1 MNITIELLKQKI
13 VKIKDTATERSY
25 YPLLCAFFEEYA
37 KSNALK
43 LRNPQATPEE
53 TSTQYEHRIGFPDI
67 TIRNGNDLIGWVE
80 VKTPQENLNAEKFQE
95 QFSKYKESLE
105 NIIFTNLREWQLWQW
120 EDGEPKKTAE
130 TFFDLTD
137 INNASSEEIER
148 FLIKFFEGH
157 AYQTRTPK
165 QLALALAKKTRLLSQ
180 QVEEALGKSEADS
193 DLQKLKET
201 FEKTLIQNIS
211 EHQFANMVAETMAY
225 SLFLAALEH
234 SERDSEAEFSFETA
248 IRYLPVNVPV
258 LKDLFNL
265 IGRVS
270 NTLPTIYKATQLLID
285 QLNASEIERVRQ
297 KLSDHKI
304 GRDPIAEYFYEDF
317 LAEYDK
323 KEKKARGVYYTPKP
337 IVDYIVKSVDWLLRN
352 RFNKAK
358 GLADESVH
366 LLDPATGT
374 GTFLM
379 SAIQEIYANIKKEN
393 SSLGDEMVKREF
405 NRVVLSHILK
415 HFYGFELLIAPYAV
429 AHLKLTLE
437 VERLGFDFANTR
449 DDADKNNDRFK
460 VYLANTLDDPHKEP
474 FRDLPG
480 YHLAAETNAANKVK
494 LHEPILAII
503 GNPPYSNFGNQNPS
517 VEEIS
522 VSKGTIYFNTKGDRK
537 VAKRNGRVKT
547 LTFIGG
553 LICDYKRGLGEQKI
567 NIDDDFIKFIRFAQ
581 WKLER
586 TGQGIFAMIT
596 SNTFIDGITHR
607 QMRRSLMDVFDE
619 IYIYNLHGNS
629 RKGEIAP
636 DGGKD
641 ENVFNIQQGVSINIF
656 VKFPEKKNQT
666 IVKYCDLWG
675 LHEHK
680 FATLLDE
687 DFEKTNW
694 LTLLPKEPNWF
705 FVERDEG
712 VDDEYG
718 QFLALSKIFNTKS
731 VGIGTKVDNISV
743 DFDANELKSR
753 VKDILINKYPK
764 NILISKYNLDTRTTW
779 EYDRALKAEF
789 SDNEITNYDYRPFDR
804 RKIFYNNNFL
814 SRSRSDVMN
823 HFYNLPNLGI
833 ESGRTSFGI
842 FCSSIISDEHFG
854 GPKSYKFPLYLYSD
868 SSQINLLGQE
878 NCKPNLSSEFIKAFS
893 EKLGL
898 EFDANLQQRIQKEDE
913 ESERDEA
920 AGRGKKYSN
929 IRWDEYAH
937 TKREGE
943 QAVKSRPSDDYFGPE
958 DVFYYAYAIF
968 HSPTYR
974 SRYAEQ
980 LKIDFPRLPLTGDK
994 KLFAQLVRFGNE
1006 LVNLH
1011 LLGENPF
1018 DKSKTIFDEQDKWGI
1033 KISGAKPENLTDW
1046 KVADVHYNE
1055 KDKRVYV
1062 NKGQYF
1068 EGVEKE
1074 VWEFMIGGYQV
1085 CEKWLKDRKKAERAL
1100 STDDLKHYMKTVVAI
1115 RETIRIMG
1123 DIDKAI
1129 PSWPMK

>member
-13 VKIKDTATERSY
+13 AKIQDTATERSY
-25 YPLLCAFFEEYA
+25 YPLLCGFFEEYA
-37 KSNALK
+37 KSGTLK
-43 LRNPQATPEE
+43 LRSPQATPEE
-53 TSTQYEHRIGFPDI
+53 TSTQYEHKVGFPDI

-80 VKTPQENLNAEKFQE
+80 VKIPQENLNAEKFQE

-120 EDGEPKKTAE
+120 EEGEPKKTAE

-137 INNASSEEIER
+137 INNASSEKLEL
-148 FLIKFFEGH
+148 FLTKFFEGR

-165 QLALALAKKTRLLSQ
+165 QLALALAKKTRLLSK
-180 QVEEALGKSEADS
+180 QVEEALEKSEADS
-193 DLQKLKET
+193 DLRKLKET
-201 FEKTLIQNIS
+201 FEKTLIQDIS

-234 SERDSEAEFSFETA
+234 SRRDGAELTLTNA
-248 IRYLPVNVPV
+248 IDYLPTNVPI
-258 LKDLFNL
+258 LADLYSL
-265 IGRVS
+265 IKKVS
-270 NTLPTIYKATQLLID
+270 STIPTIYEATRLLVD
-285 QLNASEIERVRQ
+285 QLNASEIERIHQ
-297 KLSDHKI
+297 KLVEHKP
-304 GRDPIAEYFYEDF
+304 GEDPVIQFYEPF
-317 LAEYDK
+317 LKEYDP
-323 KEKKARGVYYTPKP
+323 KEREARGVYYTPKP
-337 IVDYIVKSVDWLLRN
+337 VVDYIVKSVDWLLRN

-358 GLADESVH
+358 GLADESVR

-415 HFYGFELLIAPYAV
+415 HFYGFELLIAPYAI

-437 VERLGFDFANTR
+437 VERLGFDFTNTK
-449 DDADKNNDRFK
+449 DDNDKDNDRFK
-460 VYLANTLDDPHKEP
+460 VYLANTLDDP
-474 FRDLPG
+474 
-480 YHLAAETNAANKVK
+480 NKPPQKLFGFDSIPQESERAREVK
-494 LHEPILAII
+494 KNVPILAIV
-503 GNPPYSNFGNQNPS
+503 GNPPYSNFGRMNRGEWILNLL
-517 VEEIS
+517 
-522 VSKGTIYFNTKGDRK
+522 K
-537 VAKRNGRVKT
+537 
-547 LTFIGG
+547 
-553 LICDYKRGLGEQKI
+553 DYKKGLKERKI
-567 NIDDDFIKFIRFAQ
+567 NLDDDFIKFIRFAQ
-581 WKLER
+581 WKLEQ

-607 QMRRSLMDVFDE
+607 QMRRSLMDTFDE

-656 VKFPEKKNQT
+656 VKFPAKQKEAV
-666 IVKYCDLWG
+666 VKYCDLWG
-675 LHEHK
+675 LREHK

-694 LTLLPKEPNWF
+694 LTLSPKEPNWF
-705 FVERDEG
+705 FVPKDTG
-712 VDDEYG
+712 VDEEY
-718 QFLALSKIFNTKS
+718 AEYKKIT
-731 VGIGTKVDNISV
+731 
-743 DFDANELKSR
+743 
-753 VKDILINKYPK
+753 DILVHYNSGIQTGRDDLSIQFGKEEIN
-764 NILISKYNLDTRTTW
+764 NVIADFRSKSEDELQRIYNLTDSSGWKTEW
-779 EYDRALKAEF
+779 AKNDILQ
-789 SDNEITNYDYRPFDR
+789 SNGEIVKMLYRPFDER
-804 RKIFYNNNFL
+804 FTYFGGKSGGFIKRPRTETMKFMLN
-814 SRSRSDVMN
+814 S
-823 HFYNLPNLGI
+823 NLGLN
-833 ESGRTSFGI
+833 TSRIVPPNQNWDRVFASRDVI
-842 FCSSIISDEHFG
+842 DLHAASDQT
-854 GPKSYKFPLYLYSD
+854 YLLPLYLYPDKGESLFVGAVG
-868 SSQINLLGQE
+868 SIPAARQ
-878 NCKPNLSSEFIKAFS
+878 PNISLTIGREIA
-893 EKLGL
+893 EKIGRVYYPVA
-898 EFDANLQQRIQKEDE
+898 EYPTKEGDDRLTPE
-913 ESERDEA
+913 E
-920 AGRGKKYSN
+920 
-929 IRWDEYAH
+929 I
-937 TKREGE
+937 
-943 QAVKSRPSDDYFGPE
+943 
-958 DVFYYAYAIF
+958 FYYAYAIF

-994 KLFAQLVRFGNE
+994 KLFAQLVALGKE

-1018 DKSKTIFDEQDKWGI
+1018 DKSNTILDEQEKWDI
-1033 KISGAKPENLTDW
+1033 KIGGEKPANLPDW
-1046 KVADVHYNE
+1046 QVSDVRYNE

-1068 EGVEKE
+1068 EGVGKE

-1100 STDDLKHYMKTVVAI
+1100 STDDLKHYIKTVVAI

-1129 PSWPMK
+1129 PSWPIK

>member
-1 MNITIELLKQKI
+1 MIELLKQKI
-13 VKIKDTATERSY
+13 AKIKDTATERSY

-37 KSNALK
+37 RSNALK

-67 TIRNGNDLIGWVE
+67 TIRNGNDLIGWIE
-80 VKTPQENLNAEKFQE
+80 VKIPQENLNAEKFQE

-120 EDGEPKKTAE
+120 EDGEAKKTAD
-130 TFFDLTD
+130 TTFDLTD
-137 INNASSEEIER
+137 INNASSEEFEG
-148 FLIKFFEGH
+148 FLIKFFEGR

-180 QVEEALGKSEADS
+180 QVEEALDKSEADS
-193 DLQKLKET
+193 ELQKLKET
-201 FEKTLIQNIS
+201 FEKTLIQDIS

-234 SERDSEAEFSFETA
+234 SRRGNGTELTLTNA
-248 IRYLPVNVPV
+248 IDYLPTNVPI
-258 LKDLFNL
+258 LADLYGL
-265 IGRVS
+265 VKKVASTI
-270 NTLPTIYKATQLLID
+270 PTIYEATRLLVD
-285 QLNASEIERVRQ
+285 QLNASEIERIHQ
-297 KLSDHKI
+297 KLVEHKP
-304 GRDPIAEYFYEDF
+304 GEDPVIQFYEPF
-317 LAEYDK
+317 LKEYDP
-323 KEKKARGVYYTPKP
+323 KEREARGVYYTPKP
-337 IVDYIVKSVDWLLRN
+337 VVDYIVKSVDWILRN
-352 RFNKAK
+352 KFNKTK
-358 GLADESVH
+358 GLAEESVY

-379 SAIQEIYANIKKEN
+379 SAIQEIHGNIKKEN
-393 SSLGDEMVKREF
+393 GSLGDEMVAREF

-415 HFYGFELLIAPYAV
+415 HFYGFELLIAPYAI

-437 VERLGFDFANTR
+437 VERLGFDFVNTK
-449 DDADKNNDRFK
+449 DDADKDNDRFK
-460 VYLANTLDDPHKEP
+460 VYLANTLDDP
-474 FRDLPG
+474 
-480 YHLAAETNAANKVK
+480 NKPPAKLFGFDSIPQESESAREVK
-494 LHEPILAII
+494 KNVPILAIV
-503 GNPPYSNFGNQNPS
+503 GNPPYSNFGRMNRGEWILNLL
-517 VEEIS
+517 
-522 VSKGTIYFNTKGDRK
+522 K
-537 VAKRNGRVKT
+537 
-547 LTFIGG
+547 
-553 LICDYKRGLGEQKI
+553 DYKKGLKERKI

-581 WKLER
+581 WKLEQ
-586 TGQGIFAMIT
+586 TGKGIFAMIT

-607 QMRRSLMDVFDE
+607 QMRRSLMDTFDE

-656 VKFPEKKNQT
+656 VKFPERQKET
-666 IVKYCDLWG
+666 IVKYSDLWG
-675 LHEHK
+675 LREHK

-694 LTLLPKEPNWF
+694 LTLSPKEPNWF
-705 FVERDEG
+705 FIERNAE
-712 VDDEYG
+712 VDNEYG
-718 QFLALSKIFNTKS
+718 QFWALSKIFNTKS

-743 DFDANELKSR
+743 DFDADELKTR

-764 NILISKYNLDTRTTW
+764 NILISKYNLDSRTTW
-779 EYDRALKAEF
+779 EYDRALKAKF
-789 SDNEITNYDYRPFDR
+789 SDNEITDYDYRPFDR
-804 RKIFYNNNFL
+804 RKIFYDNNFL

-854 GPKSYKFPLYLYSD
+854 GPKSYKFPLYLYSS
-868 SSQINLLGQE
+868 SSQTNLLGQE
-878 NCKPNLSSEFIKAFS
+878 NCKANLSSEFIKTFS

-898 EFDANLQQRIQKEDE
+898 EFDSNLQQRIQKENE
-913 ESERDEA
+913 ESEHDEV
-920 AGRGKKYSN
+920 AGRGKKYSS
-929 IRWDEYAH
+929 IRLDEYAH

-958 DVFYYAYAIF
+958 DIFYYAYAIF

-980 LKIDFPRLPLTGDK
+980 LKIDFPHLPLTGDK

-1018 DKSKTIFDEQDKWGI
+1018 DKSKTIFDESEKWGV
-1033 KISGAKPENLTDW
+1033 KIGGVKSENLPDW
-1046 KVADVHYNE
+1046 KVVDVHYDE
-1055 KDKRVYV
+1055 KEKRVYV

-1068 EGVEKE
+1068 EGIEKK

-1100 STDDLKHYMKTVVAI
+1100 STDDLKHYMKIVVAI
-1115 RETIRIMG
+1115 RETIRLMADVDYTIR
-1123 DIDKAI
+1123 K
-1129 PSWPMK
+1129 WPVE

>member
-1 MNITIELLKQKI
+1 MIELLKQKI
-13 VKIKDTATERSY
+13 AKIKDTATERSY

-67 TIRNGNDLIGWVE
+67 TIRNGNDLIGWIE
-80 VKTPQENLNAEKFQE
+80 VKIPQENINAEKFQE
-95 QFSKYKESLE
+95 QFSRYKESLE

-120 EDGEPKKTAE
+120 EDGEAKKTAD
-130 TFFDLTD
+130 TAFDLTD
-137 INNASSEEIER
+137 INNASSEEFEG
-148 FLIKFFEGH
+148 FLIKFFEGR

-180 QVEEALGKSEADS
+180 QVEEALDKSKEDS
-193 DLQKLKET
+193 ELQKLKET
-201 FEKTLIQNIS
+201 FEKTLIQDIS

-225 SLFLAALEH
+225 SLFLGALEH
-234 SERDSEAEFSFETA
+234 SRRGNGTELTLTNA
-248 IRYLPVNVPV
+248 IDYLPTNVPI
-258 LKDLFNL
+258 LADLYGL
-265 IGRVS
+265 VKKVASTI
-270 NTLPTIYKATQLLID
+270 PTIYEATRLLVD
-285 QLNASEIERVRQ
+285 QLNASEIERIHQ
-297 KLSDHKI
+297 KLVEHKP
-304 GRDPIAEYFYEDF
+304 GEDPVIQFYEPF
-317 LAEYDK
+317 LKEYDP
-323 KEKKARGVYYTPKP
+323 KEREARGVYYTPKP
-337 IVDYIVKSVDWLLRN
+337 IVDYIVKSVDWILRN
-352 RFNKAK
+352 KFNKAK
-358 GLADESVH
+358 GLAEESVY

-379 SAIQEIYANIKKEN
+379 SAIQEIHGNIKKEN
-393 SSLGDEMVKREF
+393 SSLGDEMVTREF
-405 NRVVLSHILK
+405 NRIVLAHILK
-415 HFYGFELLIAPYAV
+415 HFYGFELLIAPYAI

-437 VERLGFDFANTR
+437 VERLGFDFVNTK
-449 DDADKNNDRFK
+449 DDADKDNDRFK
-460 VYLANTLDDPHKEP
+460 VYLANTLDDP
-474 FRDLPG
+474 
-480 YHLAAETNAANKVK
+480 NKPPAKLFGFDSIPQESESAREVK
-494 LHEPILAII
+494 KNVPILAIV
-503 GNPPYSNFGNQNPS
+503 GNPPYSNFGRMNRGEWILNLL
-517 VEEIS
+517 
-522 VSKGTIYFNTKGDRK
+522 K
-537 VAKRNGRVKT
+537 
-547 LTFIGG
+547 
-553 LICDYKRGLGEQKI
+553 DYKKGLKERKI

-581 WKLER
+581 WKLEQ

-607 QMRRSLMDVFDE
+607 QMRRSLMDTFDE

-656 VKFPEKKNQT
+656 VKFPEKQKET

-675 LHEHK
+675 LREHK
-680 FATLLDE
+680 FATLLDGN
-687 DFEKTNW
+687 FEKTNW
-694 LTLLPKEPNWF
+694 LTLLPKELNWF
-705 FVERDEG
+705 FVERNSE
-712 VDDEYG
+712 VDNEYG
-718 QFLALSKIFNTKS
+718 QFWALSKIFNTKS

-743 DFDANELKSR
+743 DFDADELKVR

-764 NILISKYNLDTRTTW
+764 NILISKYSLDSRTTW
-779 EYDRALKAEF
+779 EYDRALKAKF
-789 SDNEITNYDYRPFDR
+789 SDDEITDYDYRPFDR
-804 RKIFYNNNFL
+804 RKVFYDNNFL

-854 GPKSYKFPLYLYSD
+854 GPKSYKFPLYLYSS
-868 SSQINLLGQE
+868 SSQTNLLGQE
-878 NCKPNLSSEFIKAFS
+878 NRKPNLSSEFIKAFS

-898 EFDANLQQRIQKEDE
+898 EFDPNLQQRIQKEDE

-943 QAVKSRPSDDYFGPE
+943 QAVKSRPSDNYFGPE
-958 DVFYYAYAIF
+958 DIFYYAYAIF

-974 SRYAEQ
+974 LRYAEQ
-980 LKIDFPRLPLTGDK
+980 LKIDFPRLPLTGNK

-1018 DKSKTIFDEQDKWGI
+1018 DKSKTIFDEPEKWSV
-1033 KISGAKPENLTDW
+1033 KIGGAKPENLIDW

-1062 NKGQYF
+1062 NNGQYF

-1085 CEKWLKDRKKAERAL
+1085 CEKWLKDRKKAERSL
-1100 STDDLKHYMKTVVAI
+1100 STDDLKHYMKIIVAL
-1115 RETIRIMG
+1115 RETIRLMT
-1123 DIDKAI
+1123 DIDYTIRK
-1129 PSWPMK
+1129 WPVE

>member
-1 MNITIELLKQKI
+1 MNIIIELLKQKI
-13 VKIKDTATERSY
+13 AKIKDTATERSY

-37 KSNALK
+37 KSAALK

-67 TIRNGNDLIGWVE
+67 TIRNGNDLIGWIE
-80 VKTPQENLNAEKFQE
+80 VKIPQENLNAEKLQE
-95 QFSKYKESLE
+95 QFSRYRESLE

-120 EDGEPKKTAE
+120 QDGEAKKTAD
-130 TFFDLTD
+130 TSFDLTD
-137 INNASSEEIER
+137 INNVSSNEFES
-148 FLIKFFEGH
+148 FLIKFFEGR

-180 QVEEALGKSEADS
+180 QVEEALDKSKEDS

-201 FEKTLIQNIS
+201 FEKTLIQDIS

-234 SERDSEAEFSFETA
+234 SRRDGAELTLTNA
-248 IRYLPVNVPV
+248 IDYLPTNVPI
-258 LKDLFNL
+258 LADLYGL
-265 IGRVS
+265 VKKVASTI
-270 NTLPTIYKATQLLID
+270 PTIYEATRLLVD
-285 QLNASEIERVRQ
+285 QLNASEIERIHQ
-297 KLSDHKI
+297 KLVEHKP
-304 GRDPIAEYFYEDF
+304 GEDPVIQFYEPF
-317 LAEYDK
+317 LKEYDP
-323 KEKKARGVYYTPKP
+323 KEREARGVYYTPKP
-337 IVDYIVKSVDWLLRN
+337 VVDYIVKSVDWLLRN
-352 RFNKAK
+352 KFNKTK

-379 SAIQEIYANIKKEN
+379 SAIQEIHGNIKKEN
-393 SSLGDEMVKREF
+393 GSLGDEMVAREF

-415 HFYGFELLIAPYAV
+415 HFYGFELLIAPYAI

-437 VERLGFDFANTR
+437 VERLGFDFANTK
-449 DDADKNNDRFK
+449 DDNDKDNDRFK
-460 VYLANTLDDPHKEP
+460 VYLANTLDDP
-474 FRDLPG
+474 
-480 YHLAAETNAANKVK
+480 NKPPQKLFGFESIPQESEKAREVK
-494 LHEPILAII
+494 KNIPILAIV
-503 GNPPYSNFGNQNPS
+503 GNPPYSNFGRMNRGEWILNLL
-517 VEEIS
+517 
-522 VSKGTIYFNTKGDRK
+522 K
-537 VAKRNGRVKT
+537 
-547 LTFIGG
+547 
-553 LICDYKRGLGEQKI
+553 DYKKDLKERKI
-567 NIDDDFIKFIRFAQ
+567 NLDDDFIKFIRFAQ
-581 WKLER
+581 WKLEQ

-596 SNTFIDGITHR
+596 NNTFIDGITHR
-607 QMRRSLMDVFDE
+607 QMRRSLMDTFDE

-629 RKGEIAP
+629 RKRETAP
-636 DGGKD
+636 NGDKD
-641 ENVFNIQQGVSINIF
+641 ENIFNIQQGVSINIF
-656 VKFPEKKNQT
+656 VKFPEKQEET
-666 IVKYCDLWG
+666 VVRYCDLWG
-675 LHEHK
+675 LREHK

-694 LTLLPKEPNWF
+694 LTLSPKEPNWF
-705 FVERDEG
+705 FVERDAG

-764 NILISKYNLDTRTTW
+764 NVLISKYNLDPRTTW
-779 EYDRALKAEF
+779 EYDRALKAKF
-789 SDNEITNYDYRPFDR
+789 SDNEITDYDYRPFDR

-854 GPKSYKFPLYLYSD
+854 GPKSYKFPLYLYSS
-868 SSQINLLGQE
+868 SSQSNLLGQE
-878 NCKPNLSSEFIKAFS
+878 NRKPNLSSEFIKTFS

-898 EFDANLQQRIQKEDE
+898 EFDANLQQRIQKENE
-913 ESERDEA
+913 ESERDEV
-920 AGRGKKYSN
+920 AGRGRKYSN

-943 QAVKSRPSDDYFGPE
+943 QTINSRPSDDYFGPE

-1018 DKSKTIFDEQDKWGI
+1018 DKSKTIFDEQEKWGV
-1033 KISGAKPENLTDW
+1033 KIGGAKPENLIDW
-1046 KVADVHYNE
+1046 RVADVSYNE

-1100 STDDLKHYMKTVVAI
+1100 STDDLKHYIKTVVAI
-1115 RETIRIMG
+1115 RETVRIMG
-1123 DIDKAI
+1123 EIEKAI

>member
-1 MNITIELLKQKI
+1 MNIIIELLKQKI
-13 VKIKDTATERSY
+13 AKIKDTATERSY

-67 TIRNGNDLIGWVE
+67 TIRNGNDLIGWIE
-80 VKTPQENLNAEKFQE
+80 VKIPQENINAEKFQD
-95 QFSKYKESLE
+95 QFSRYKESLE

-120 EDGEPKKTAE
+120 EEGEAKKTAD
-130 TFFDLTD
+130 TSFDLTD
-137 INNASSEEIER
+137 INNASSEEFEG
-148 FLIKFFEGH
+148 FLIKFFEGR

-180 QVEEALGKSEADS
+180 QVEEALDKSKEDS
-193 DLQKLKET
+193 ELQKLKET
-201 FEKTLIQNIS
+201 FEKTLIQDIS

-234 SERDSEAEFSFETA
+234 SRRGNGTELTLTNA
-248 IRYLPVNVPV
+248 IDYLPTNVPI
-258 LKDLFNL
+258 LADLYGL
-265 IGRVS
+265 VKKVASTI
-270 NTLPTIYKATQLLID
+270 PTIYEATRLLVD
-285 QLNASEIERVRQ
+285 QLNASEIERIHQ
-297 KLSDHKI
+297 KLVEHKP
-304 GRDPIAEYFYEDF
+304 GEDPVIQFYEPF
-317 LAEYDK
+317 LKEYDP
-323 KEKKARGVYYTPKP
+323 KEREARGVYYTPKP
-337 IVDYIVKSVDWLLRN
+337 IVDYIVKSVDWILRN
-352 RFNKAK
+352 KFNKAK
-358 GLADESVH
+358 GLAEESVY

-379 SAIQEIYANIKKEN
+379 SAIQEIHGNIKKEN
-393 SSLGDEMVKREF
+393 SSLGDEMVAREF
-405 NRVVLSHILK
+405 NRIVLSHILK
-415 HFYGFELLIAPYAV
+415 HFYGFELLIAPYAI

-437 VERLGFDFANTR
+437 VERLGFDFVKTK
-449 DDADKNNDRFK
+449 DDADKDNNRFK
-460 VYLANTLDDPHKEP
+460 VYLANTLDDP
-474 FRDLPG
+474 
-480 YHLAAETNAANKVK
+480 NKPPAKLFGFDSIPQESESAREVK
-494 LHEPILAII
+494 KNVPILAIV
-503 GNPPYSNFGNQNPS
+503 GNPPYSNFGRMNRGEWILNLL
-517 VEEIS
+517 
-522 VSKGTIYFNTKGDRK
+522 K
-537 VAKRNGRVKT
+537 
-547 LTFIGG
+547 
-553 LICDYKRGLGEQKI
+553 DYKKGLKERKI

-581 WKLER
+581 WKLEQ

-607 QMRRSLMDVFDE
+607 QMRRSLMDTFDE

-656 VKFPEKKNQT
+656 VKFPEKQKET

-675 LHEHK
+675 LREHK
-680 FATLLDE
+680 FATLLDGN
-687 DFEKTNW
+687 FEKTNW
-694 LTLLPKEPNWF
+694 LTLLPKELNWF
-705 FVERDEG
+705 FVERNAE
-712 VDDEYG
+712 VDNEYG
-718 QFLALSKIFNTKS
+718 QFWALSKIFNTKS

-743 DFDANELKSR
+743 DFDADELKAR

-764 NILISKYNLDTRTTW
+764 NILISKYSLDSRTTW
-779 EYDRALKAEF
+779 EYDRALKAKF
-789 SDNEITNYDYRPFDR
+789 SDDEITDYDYRPFDR
-804 RKIFYNNNFL
+804 RKVFYDNNFL

-854 GPKSYKFPLYLYSD
+854 GPKSYKFPLYLYSS
-868 SSQINLLGQE
+868 SSQTNLLGQE
-878 NCKPNLSSEFIKAFS
+878 NRKPNLSSEFIKAFS

-898 EFDANLQQRIQKEDE
+898 EFDPNLQQRIQKEDE

-958 DVFYYAYAIF
+958 DIFYYAYAIF

-1018 DKSKTIFDEQDKWGI
+1018 DKSKTIFDEPEKWGV
-1033 KISGAKPENLTDW
+1033 KIGGEKPENLADW
-1046 KVADVHYNE
+1046 KIAEVRYNE

-1068 EGVEKE
+1068 EGIEKE

-1085 CEKWLKDRKKAERAL
+1085 CEKWLKDRKKAERSL
-1100 STDDLKHYMKTVVAI
+1100 STDDLKHYMKMVVAI
-1115 RETIRIMG
+1115 RETIRLMA
-1123 DIDKAI
+1123 DIDYTIRK
-1129 PSWPMK
+1129 WPIE